1 MNVKRKCCLAI
12 LCLASVGIALADP
25 PLETVLDKI
34 IANVDSYVILQSELE
49 GACQQYL
56 SQGRGDIPDLKC
68 KILEQLVINKT
79 LLSKAKQE
87 GVLVDK
93 KAIARALSSNMQDL
107 LAQAGSEARLTQS
120 WGKSIQEIQKEI
132 KEKLEEQ
139 MLLSNMRTRLITD
152 IAVTPQEV
160 KEFFE
165 ALPAQQKPYYPA
177 EVVVR
182 QIVQYPR
189 VSSQVTDALIA
200 QLQSLK
206 IRLQSGEDFEV
217 LAKEYSQDLDSASK
231 GGDIGFWRVGELTP
245 AYEEAAL
252 ALEPGEVSDP
262 VITEFG
268 FHLIQLTAREEDR
281 YNSRHILLK
290 SHPTVLD
297 IEASKA
303 RLAQLRADIL
313 AKKITFV
320 QAAIKFSEDTRTS
333 PIGGLLVGSGGRGK
347 VLVDDLPP
355 DVYFVVEELAPG
367 AISEPVLLPEANDK
381 DAVRLL
387 FLEERVAPHE
397 ANLAQDYAKVQ
408 QMLIEQRSVTAL
420 TTWFERARQKAF
432 IRVAPEYQHCALLR

>member
-34 IANVDSYVILQSELE
+34 SANVDSYVILQSELE

-107 LAQAGSEARLTQS
+107 LAQAGSEAILTQS

-200 QLQSLK
+200 QLQS
-206 IRLQSGEDFEV
+206 
-217 LAKEYSQDLDSASK
+217 
-231 GGDIGFWRVGELTP
+231 
-245 AYEEAAL
+245 
-252 ALEPGEVSDP
+252 
-262 VITEFG
+262 
-268 FHLIQLTAREEDR
+268 
-281 YNSRHILLK
+281 
-290 SHPTVLD
+290 
-297 IEASKA
+297 
-303 RLAQLRADIL
+303 
-313 AKKITFV
+313 
-320 QAAIKFSEDTRTS
+320 EDTATKRRR
-333 PIGGLLVGSGGRGK
+333 LRG
-347 VLVDDLPP
+347 P
-355 DVYFVVEELAPG
+355 
-367 AISEPVLLPEANDK
+367 S
-381 DAVRLL
+381 
-387 FLEERVAPHE
+387 
-397 ANLAQDYAKVQ
+397 
-408 QMLIEQRSVTAL
+408 
-420 TTWFERARQKAF
+420 
-432 IRVAPEYQHCALLR
+432 